1 MTFNSNRFMTIRQA
15 AKALEIPENFIRRE
29 VRAGHV
35 PSFPSGESDKPRFY
49 IDIQKWKEQMGI
61 SEKSESPDQH
71 AKKETVSAEKPRNG
85 NTDAFKERSL
95 SDIPGLIVKGAKR
108 RGELR
113 EKTLVCVR
121 EFLESGMECA
131 EISIEGHYKNVE
143 TAYSSFKTY
152 THDNE
157 SVHVFMREK
166 RLFIARAEALK

>member
-29 VRAGHV
+29 VKAGRV
-35 PSFPSGESDKPRFY
+35 PGFPSGESGKPRFY

-61 SEKSESPDQH
+61 SEKSESPGQR
-71 AKKETVSAEKPRNG
+71 AQKETASVEKPRK
-85 NTDAFKERSL
+85 DSASAFKECSL
-95 SDIPGLIVKGAKR
+95 SDIPGLIAKGTKR

-113 EKTLVCVR
+113 EKTLACVR
-121 EFLESGMECA
+121 DFLESGMECA

-143 TAYSSFKTY
+143 TAYSSFRTY
-152 THDNE
+152 AHDNE

-166 RLFIARAEALK
+166 RLFIVRAEALK